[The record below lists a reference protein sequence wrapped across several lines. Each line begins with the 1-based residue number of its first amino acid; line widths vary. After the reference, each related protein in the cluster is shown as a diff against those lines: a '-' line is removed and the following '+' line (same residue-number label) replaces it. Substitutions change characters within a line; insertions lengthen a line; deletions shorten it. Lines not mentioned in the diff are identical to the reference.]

1 MNVSVRTT
9 SRRGMCAPGSNP
21 VTSAAICDGSP
32 VGSNFV
38 IRPTALTPCV
48 ICLQKA
54 STPIPAGATTPR
66 PVTTTR
72 LIDILHCALARY
84 TSRGSSEPGPPQL
97 QDPVPC
103 QEALD
108 ERRVEDTIAHQLDV
122 RRSDRHPSQV
132 RQRFPDVG
140 EFLDDID
147 VGNGEVQTTVDSQ
160 RDQHLEEHGQAEVS
174 LARVLEPSL
183 DRE

>member
-9 SRRGMCAPGSNP
+9 SRRGRCPSGSNP

-32 VGSNFV
+32 AGSNFV
-38 IRPTALTPCV
+38 IRPTALTPRV
-48 ICLQKA
+48 ICRQKA

-72 LIDILHCALARY
+72 LKEMLHSVFARY
-84 TSRGSSEPGPPQL
+84 ISRGSSEPGPPQF

-108 ERRVEDTIAHQLDV
+108 ERRVEDTVANQLDD
-122 RRSDRHPSQV
+122 RRRDGYPSQV
-132 RQRFPDVG
+132 RQRFPDV
-140 EFLDDID
+140 
-147 VGNGEVQTTVDSQ
+147 
-160 RDQHLEEHGQAEVS
+160 
-174 LARVLEPSL
+174 
-183 DRE
+183 

>member
-32 VGSNFV
+32 AGSNFV

-48 ICLQKA
+48 ICFQKA

-72 LIDILHCALARY
+72 LIDMLRCVCARY
-84 TSRGSSEPGPPQL
+84 ASRRSNEPGPAQFPG
-97 QDPVPC
+97 PVPC
-103 QEALD
+103 REALD
-108 ERRVEDTIAHQLDV
+108 ERRVEDTVIHQLDV
-122 RRSDRHPSQV
+122 RRGDRPPSQF
-132 RQRFPDVG
+132 RQRFPDFG
-140 EFLDDID
+140 EFLEDID
-147 VGNGEVQTTVDSQ
+147 IGNGEVETTVDSH
-160 RDQHLEEHGQAEVS
+160 RDQHLEQHRQAEV
-174 LARVLEPSL
+174 
-183 DRE
+183 